1 MLYEQT
7 TLNCNGQL
15 LDISSPVVMGVINV
29 TPDSFF
35 KNSRST
41 DEMQLLKLAERMI
54 TEGVSI
60 LDIGG
65 MSSRPGA
72 KIIEE
77 KLEMERVIPAVKL
90 LKKHFPDAL
99 ISVDTIRANVA
110 RASVQEGASIVN
122 DISAGSFDEAM
133 FSTIADLKN
142 VPYIVMH
149 MKGDS
154 PETMQKQ
161 AIYDDICLEILDF
174 FIKKVGILRGL
185 GVKDI
190 IIDVGFGFGKTIEH
204 NFELLRKMSNF
215 KILEVPILVGIS
227 RKSMIWK
234 TLEITPEEALNGTS
248 VLNLIALQQGAK
260 ILRVHDVKEAVEVIK
275 LFALTHSPHR

>member
-110 RASVQEGASIVN
+110 RLSVQEGASIVN

-133 FSTIADLKN
+133 FSTVADLKN
-142 VPYIVMH
+142 VPFILMH

-185 GVKDI
+185 GCHVAR
-190 IIDVGFGFGKTIEH
+190 F
-204 NFELLRKMSNF
+204 M
-215 KILEVPILVGIS
+215 
-227 RKSMIWK
+227 
-234 TLEITPEEALNGTS
+234 
-248 VLNLIALQQGAK
+248 
-260 ILRVHDVKEAVEVIK
+260 
-275 LFALTHSPHR
+275 